1 MAKTKQ
7 QLQTRTHNPP
17 PATTLTQSLS
27 DFASVFEYGRER
39 MTIAKWMQA
48 WRIAES
54 PVAPRSYPLME
65 AYDMTLIDAEVIT
78 AVNNRKNKVL
88 GEPYLVLS
96 PDREYED
103 AATQLLKGSW
113 FDDFMG
119 GVLDAEF
126 FGSSLV
132 ELSPELNEDY
142 TLKETRVVERRNV
155 IPSRKLVL
163 PYPFSA
169 YNEGIDFTAE
179 HYRRWYIFVQSKR
192 FPLGL
197 LLYATPYA
205 ILSRDALV
213 GHADFNRDYGRPYKI
228 VKTDKEGEE
237 RQQVLDALLN
247 VEEELNG
254 VFNTDEDIE
263 ISFPAGASGSIDT
276 YDRMD
281 EKVSKKLL
289 KIIQGHIKLS
299 NDTEGGGLNTYMNKD
314 SIAKTPSEEVRE
326 YDMGRVEAIV
336 NEELFPRLLDF
347 NYPFQRGHSFIFLDT
362 YLRDLQR
369 QKKRISEKA
378 LELALTHF
386 EVEAKEFEEL
396 TGIKVKK
403 KAMLPGSATAAMSN
417 QSRPL
422 QRNEGEEAT
431 TNSNP
436 NTDTETGNQVDTTQN
451 SQVIDAMK
459 ATTIATAS
467 LDDTQNRDFFE
478 YGAVTLPIQ
487 NKELWASILPP
498 IDPNDLYINPAE
510 NVFGYEDTP
519 HITALYGIHSEEVST
534 GQVRKVIKEEKEG
547 IARESITVWLGQVS
561 FFDEKNAAYEVLKF
575 EVVSP
580 ELIQFYYHLKT
591 NLPYTKTH
599 FKYSPH
605 ATIAYL
611 KKGTGAKY
619 VHTGK
624 GSKQPPS
631 RSLTKLLIDK
641 AQYSDGHG
649 NKTLVS
655 FATTDAKE
663 KN

>member
-1 MAKTKQ
+1 MAKKTKQ

-17 PATTLTQSLS
+17 TPLTLPTESLS

-54 PVAPRSYPLME
+54 PIAPRSYPLME

-88 GEPYLVLS
+88 GEPYLVLN
-96 PDREYED
+96 PDGEYEES
-103 AATQLLKGSW
+103 ATKLLKGSW
-113 FDDFMG
+113 FDDFVSA
-119 GVLDAEF
+119 VLDSEF
-126 FGSSLV
+126 FGSSLI
-132 ELSPELNEDY
+132 ELGKELNEDY
-142 TLKETRVVERRNV
+142 TLKETRVVERRNI

-179 HYRRWYIFVQSKR
+179 HYRRWYIFVESKR

-347 NYPFQRGHSFIFLDT
+347 NYPFQGGHSFIFLDT

-386 EVEAKEFEEL
+386 EVEAKEFEEV

-403 KAMLPGSATAAMSN
+403 KAMLTATPNEN
-417 QSRPL
+417 QSQNLPP
-422 QRNEGEEAT
+422 QQNKKEEAT
-431 TNSNP
+431 ANANSNDTDP
-436 NTDTETGNQVDTTQN
+436 DTETGNQVDTTQN
-451 SQVIDAMK
+451 LEAMDI
-459 ATTIATAS
+459 THS
-467 LDDTQNRDFFE
+467 VEDTQNRDFFE
-478 YGAVTLPIQ
+478 YGAITLPIQ

-498 IDPNDLYINPAE
+498 IDPNDLYISPRE
-510 NVFGYEDTP
+510 NIYGYEDTP
-519 HITALYGIHSEEVST
+519 HITALYGVHAEEVST
-534 GQVRKVIKEEKEG
+534 DQVREVMQRLDLKG
-547 IARESITVWLGQVS
+547 ITVWLGQVS

-599 FKYSPH
+599 PKYSPH

-611 KKGTGAKY
+611 RKGTGAKY

-624 GSKQPPS
+624 GSKRPPARS
-631 RSLTKLLIDK
+631 RSLTKLLINQ
-641 AQYSDGHG
+641 AQYSDGKG
-649 NKTLVS
+649 NKTLIS
-655 FATTDAKE
+655 FATTDSKE
-663 KN
+663 KD

>member
-1 MAKTKQ
+1 MAIKEVIYSGMAKTKQ
-7 QLQTRTHNPP
+7 KKQQQLRLPKSPH
-17 PATTLTQSLS
+17 TTSFTLPTEFLS

-39 MTIAKWMQA
+39 MTIHKWMQA

-54 PVAPRSYPLME
+54 PIAPRSYPLME

-88 GEPYLVLS
+88 GEPYLVLN
-96 PDREYED
+96 PAREYEES
-103 AATQLLKGSW
+103 ATQMLKGSW
-113 FDDFMG
+113 FDDFTN
-119 GVLDAEF
+119 GVLDTEF
-126 FGSSLV
+126 FGSSLI

-142 TLKETRVVERRNV
+142 TLKETKVVERRNV

-169 YNEGIDFTAE
+169 YNEGVDFTAE

-254 VFNTDEDIE
+254 VFDTDEDIE

-347 NYPFQRGHSFIFLDT
+347 NYPFQGGHSFIFLDT

-403 KAMLPGSATAAMSN
+403 KTVLPGSAKAAMPSTPNESQN
-417 QSRPL
+417 QSLAP
-422 QRNEGEEAT
+422 QRSEREQA
-431 TNSNP
+431 
-436 NTDTETGNQVDTTQN
+436 TDTETGNQVDAQN
-451 SQVIDAMK
+451 LEAMDI
-459 ATTIATAS
+459 THS
-467 LDDTQNRDFFE
+467 VEYTQNRDFFE

-498 IDPNDLYINPAE
+498 IDPNDLYIHPE
-510 NVFGYEDTP
+510 EDIYGYEDTP
-519 HITALYGIHSEEVST
+519 HITALYGIHSGEVSA
-534 GQVRKVIKEEKEG
+534 GQVRKVVKEEKEG
-547 IARESITVWLGQVS
+547 IARESITIWLGQAS
-561 FFDEKNAAYEVLKF
+561 FFENPDYEVLKF

-599 FKYSPH
+599 PKYSPH

-611 KKGTGAKY
+611 KKGTGSKY
-619 VHTGK
+619 TTKDK
-624 GSKQPPS
+624 GNKRPPS
-631 RSLTKLLIDK
+631 
-641 AQYSDGHG
+641 Q
-649 NKTLVS
+649 NS
-655 FATTDAKE
+655 FLPKHNTVTARGIKP
-663 KN
+663 